1 MPLAEESGSFDGG
14 DQGLLNIFFGDGTL
28 EHPAKQVLG
37 NATNRQRT
45 VRTWYRLSFTYNIE
59 MHKVYRL
66 YISAVLRY
74 RPKHKVIHF
83 IGEEKPWHFPN
94 GKIDRLYDDSAYFS
108 FYCEMVDK
116 WWDVC
121 RQVDARQLQVA
132 CCPGST
138 SFAMIVGVLI
148 FPLVLAGVG
157 HAELTSDFEP
167 ADFNVTSELLAMG
180 VRVNTIDMLE
190 RLARRDGPGPCAAA
204 CKALSV
210 VYDSNAVFSQDQT
223 GYSDF
228 TGTYWSS
235 IQSEVVPQCVFRP
248 SAPKDVSLLILL
260 SRLSRCPFAFKS
272 GGHAA
277 FAGAS
282 SAQGGITVSFENFK
296 NVTVSHDKKTVK
308 IQPGNSWVD
317 VYRALEPYEI
327 TVTGGRV
334 ARVGTGGLTLG
345 GRIVHA
351 TPTAFPRLFWALRGG
366 GNNFGIVTSFTFEAI
381 PFPQNQMWGGTKTY
395 LESSFNGVVDAFA
408 GVVANSPTDP
418 KAGLWVAWI
427 QQGPLKL
434 AATELWY
441 AKPNGSGAAIFSD
454 FMAMTPIADST
465 QNRNLSEYAD
475 AQQKTNPY
483 GLREVY
489 WCVTTKADA
498 RIARIARDIYYQE
511 RPAVAHLAGARPV
524 LIFQGITEGHM
535 RHMEKNGGNAV
546 GLDYRNGPLYIIQ
559 IACWWNSAAD
569 DAAIYAFIQKAMDR
583 ITAEATTL
591 GVQSDYIYMNYGS
604 KFQNVIAGYGAANVD
619 KLHRI
624 AGEFDPKGVFQTL
637 QPGHFKLDRSPA
649 PPLATTPR

>member
-1 MPLAEESGSFDGG
+1 M
-14 DQGLLNIFFGDGTL
+14 
-28 EHPAKQVLG
+28 
-37 NATNRQRT
+37 
-45 VRTWYRLSFTYNIE
+45 
-59 MHKVYRL
+59 
-66 YISAVLRY
+66 
-74 RPKHKVIHF
+74 
-83 IGEEKPWHFPN
+83 
-94 GKIDRLYDDSAYFS
+94 
-108 FYCEMVDK
+108 
-116 WWDVC
+116 
-121 RQVDARQLQVA
+121 
-132 CCPGST
+132 
-138 SFAMIVGVLI
+138 FAGVLLSA
-148 FPLVLAGVG
+148 LVLLAGVG
-157 HAELTSDFEP
+157 RAEPASDFEP
-167 ADFNVTSELLAMG
+167 ADFNVTSELLSLG
-180 VRVNTIDMLE
+180 VDVSAINTLVG
-190 RLARRDGPGPCAAA
+190 LARRDGPGPCAAA
-204 CKALSV
+204 CTALST
-210 VYDSNAVFSQDQT
+210 VYGSNAVFTQNQT

-228 TGTYWSS
+228 TSAFWSS
-235 IQSEVVPQCVFRP
+235 IQSEVAPQCIFKP
-248 SAPKDVSLLILL
+248 SVTKDVSVLILL

-282 SAQGGITVSFENFK
+282 SVQGGITVSFENFK
-296 NVTVSHDKKTVK
+296 NVTVSHDKTTVK

-345 GRIVHA
+345 VYAGGISYFSSIYGWACDNVISYEVVTASGRIVHA
-351 TPTAFPRLFWALRGG
+351 TPIAFPRLFWALRGG

-381 PFPQNQMWGGTKTY
+381 PFPQNAMWGGTKTY

-418 KAGLWVAWI
+418 NAGLWVAWI

-441 AKPNGSGAAIFSD
+441 AKPNGSSAAIFAN

-511 RPAVAHLAGARPV
+511 RPAVAGLAGARPV

-559 IACWWNSAAD
+559 IACWWNNAAD
-569 DAAIYAFIQKAMDR
+569 DAAIYNFVQKVMER
-583 ITAEATTL
+583 IKAEATTL
-591 GVQSDYIYMNYGS
+591 GVQSDYVYMNYGS

-619 KLHRI
+619 KLHQV

-637 QPGHFKLDRSPA
+637 QPGHFKLDRA
-649 PPLATTPR
+649 PSTPLGTVRR